1 MIANAVPSP
10 LAEAIGR
17 VILGR
22 ENGRTIP
29 EVEGRFVNW
38 MMEAG
43 RSPQSARNVKSQVNR
58 ARRLLS
64 GRTFFDTGLELA
76 RLELNAEFETLTVRT
91 RSDLR
96 AALRL
101 YAEYLDRKGK
111 AARSRI
117 AKISRMAA

>member
-1 MIANAVPSP
+1 
-10 LAEAIGR
+10 
-17 VILGR
+17 
-22 ENGRTIP
+22 
-29 EVEGRFVNW
+29 
-38 MMEAG
+38 METG

-58 ARRLLS
+58 ARRLLG
-64 GRTFFDTGLELA
+64 GRAFSDIGLELT

-101 YAEYLDRKGK
+101 YAKYLDRKGK
-111 AARSRI
+111 ASHSRI